1 MSVQLGSAFGKVEL
15 DVSGVTK
22 SVTSAQGSLGTLDKS
37 LGGAAGSIGRLGT
50 VAGTAG
56 ALISSAF
63 VGAITLSINEAM
75 VAEKVMAQTEAV
87 VKSTGG
93 AAGLTAQDIQ
103 SMASSLEGMTT
114 FADDAIQSME
124 NILLTFPEIKG
135 DTFRDASAA
144 ILDMSTALG
153 SDLQGAA
160 IQVGKALQDPIN
172 GVTALRRV
180 GVNFSEDQQKVIKS
194 LVATGQQAEAQK
206 LILAEL
212 AKEFG
217 GSAAAATGTFDGKL
231 KQLQNTLNNVAE
243 GIGTAFIP
251 VLKSAADALDVLING
266 QARID
271 KAASESA
278 ASALKASQTYKDY
291 TSAVIGIGEASGN
304 VRRVV
309 DDLEKSTVKADL
321 ANGNLKTGYIQIGQE
336 LYAYSNKVQILSQ
349 SQWIASKAAQANASA
364 ADQVKAALERQ
375 QAVMGTVAAA
385 HEQMQRIMAGSI
397 MVAIAY
403 TEEERKLA
411 EKQAELEALNEAI
424 AANGPR
430 RTVMV
435 QNEKMSAEELAKAK
449 LQLVVATEKL
459 GEATRKEGESEAEY
473 ELRLATLR
481 EKVAD
486 LSGRMGEHAAAV
498 GGATKAQQEHKTALE
513 AEIAAMQNATWL
525 ERAKDAMGA
534 LTKAYQDGRLNTE
547 QYLERATVLNRQSNL
562 YSDSALKAA
571 MAQDIFIK
579 ALQDPTMTNY
589 PTLLQNVKQGI
600 LDVGTSVETSGSK
613 VNKLSKQDLLDM
625 GVEGET
631 AAKKVKTGAE
641 TATDAVERQVQRTNA
656 AIQSAMTTGM
666 QSIGTEAMY
675 AANRADSVTKALNL
689 IPKNIDVKINII
701 TNGEIPAGT
710 GNPLPHKA
718 AGGPVYAGQPVIV
731 GDGGRP
737 EVFVPPTNG
746 MILPSVPPVMAA
758 GMSASGL
765 PSSGIM
771 GNQIT
776 LMDGAI
782 SIYPTPGMDAAA
794 IAREVLV
801 ELGREAN
808 LATVSGMGWMGQ

>member
-50 VAGTAG
+50 MAGTAG

-87 VKSTGG
+87 VRSTGG

-114 FADDAIQSME
+114 FADDAIQAME

-212 AKEFG
+212 SKEFG

-231 KQLQNTLNNVAE
+231 KQLHNTLNNVAE

-266 QARID
+266 EKRVAEAQKAHEQEVLNLSSSYEDYAKEVVRASGDQEAAEVILNGTLLNQ
-271 KAASESA
+271 KAAYEQLVKGMGGKTQAEWVA
-278 ASALKASQTYKDY
+278 A
-291 TSAVIGIGEASGN
+291 
-304 VRRVV
+304 
-309 DDLEKSTVKADL
+309 
-321 ANGNLKTGYIQIGQE
+321 
-336 LYAYSNKVQILSQ
+336 
-349 SQWIASKAAQANASA
+349 KAAQAHATA
-364 ADQVKAALERQ
+364 ADQVQAALDRQ
-375 QAVMGTVAAA
+375 RAVMGTVVAA

-411 EKQAELEALNEAI
+411 EKQQELETLNEQI

-430 RTVMV
+430 RIVTV
-435 QNEKMSAEELAKAK
+435 QNEKMNAEELAKAK
-449 LQLVVATEKL
+449 LQLVVATENL
-459 GEATRKEGESEAEY
+459 TTAQRKEGESDAEY
-473 ELRLATLR
+473 ELRLTGLR

-498 GGATKAQQEHKTALE
+498 GGATKAQQEHKAALE
-513 AEIAAMQNATWL
+513 AEIAAMQNATWM
-525 ERAKDAMGA
+525 ERAKEAMGE
-534 LTKAYQDGRLNTE
+534 LTKAYKDGGLTTDE
-547 QYLERATVLNRQSNL
+547 YLKRATLLNQHSNL

-571 MAQDIFIK
+571 IAQDVFVK
-579 ALQDPTMTNY
+579 ALQDPTVTNY
-589 PTLLQNVKQGI
+589 PELLQKVKQGI
-600 LDVGTSVETSGSK
+600 LDVGTGAQTSGGQ
-613 VNKLSKQDLLDM
+613 VQKLSREDM
-625 GVEGET
+625 KEMQASGET
-631 AAKKVKTGAE
+631 AAGSVKSKSSEAI
-641 TATDAVERQVQRTNA
+641 DAVDRAAARANA
-656 AIQSAMTTGM
+656 AITSAMNATRT
-666 QSIGTEAMY
+666 SIGTTCQ
-675 AANRADSVTKALNL
+675 AAVTAADSVTTALNR
-689 IPKNIDVKINII
+689 IPRFIEVKVNITQSGD
-701 TNGEIPAGT
+701 IPS

-718 AGGPVYAGQPVIV
+718 RGGNVYAGQPVIV

-737 EVFVPPTNG
+737 EVFVPPMNG
-746 MILPSVPPVMAA
+746 TILPSVPPSM
-758 GMSASGL
+758 MSATGGAL

-771 GNQIT
+771 SNQIT
-776 LMDGAI
+776 LMEGAI
-782 SIYPTPGMDAAA
+782 AIYPTAGMSASE
-794 IAREVLV
+794 IAREVMV

-808 LATVSGMGWMGQ
+808 LATLSGMGWMGQ

>member
-15 DVSGVTK
+15 DVSGVTRG
-22 SVTSAQGSLGTLDKS
+22 VTSAQASMGTLDKS
-37 LGGAAGSIGRLGT
+37 LGGAAGSMGRLGT

-63 VGAITLSINEAM
+63 VGAISLSINEAM

-93 AAGLTAQDIQ
+93 AAGLTATEIQ
-103 SMASSLEGMTT
+103 GMASSLEGMTT
-114 FADDAIQSME
+114 FADDAIQSMQ
-124 NILLTFPEIKG
+124 NILLTFPEVKG
-135 DTFRDASAA
+135 DTFREASEA

-180 GVNFSEDQQKVIKS
+180 GVNFSEEQQKVIKG
-194 LVATGQQAEAQK
+194 LVETGRAAEAQK

-217 GSAAAATGTFDGKL
+217 GSAAAAAGTFDGQM

-243 GIGTAFIP
+243 GVGQAFVP
-251 VLKSAADALDVLING
+251 VLKEAAAALDVLING
-266 QARID
+266 EKRIQEAQTQHEQEVLKLSGNYQDYIAEITRANRAQAEAELIMRDIGRGVATFD
-271 KAASESA
+271 DLARAVGAKTAAEWVA
-278 ASALKASQTYKDY
+278 AKASQAHAT
-291 TSAVIGIGEASGN
+291 
-304 VRRVV
+304 
-309 DDLEKSTVKADL
+309 
-321 ANGNLKTGYIQIGQE
+321 
-336 LYAYSNKVQILSQ
+336 
-349 SQWIASKAAQANASA
+349 A
-364 ADQVKAALERQ
+364 ADQVQAAIARQ
-375 QAVMGTVAAA
+375 QAAMGTVAAA
-385 HEQMQRIMAGSI
+385 YAKHQQNMADSI
-397 MVAIAY
+397 MLAVAY

-411 EKQAELEALNEAI
+411 EKQAELEALNETI

-481 EKVAD
+481 ERVAD

-498 GGATKAQQEHKTALE
+498 GGSTKAQQEHKAALE
-513 AEIAAMQNATWL
+513 AEIAAMQNATWMD
-525 ERAKDAMGA
+525 RAKDAMGA
-534 LTKAYQDGRLNTE
+534 LTKAYQDGKLNTE

-579 ALQDPTMTNY
+579 ALQDPTVTNY
-589 PTLLQNVKQGI
+589 PALLQNVKQGI

-625 GVEGET
+625 GIEGET

-666 QSIGTEAMY
+666 QAIGTEALY
-675 AANRADSVTKALNL
+675 ASTRADSVTAALNR
-689 IPKNIDVKINII
+689 IPKNIEVKINVI

-746 MILPSVPPVMAA
+746 TILPSVPPVMAA